1 MLIYPACLKGD
12 CSFFQRV
19 TIQSFYES
27 FCKLLKDNKDEFSA
41 LGVTVSELV
50 SHSYPKGAA
59 T

>member
-1 MLIYPACLKGD
+1 MIVV
-12 CSFFQRV
+12 FFQRV

-27 FCKLLKDNKDEFSA
+27 FCKSLKDNKDEFSA

-50 SHSYPKGAA
+50 SHSDPKGAD